1 MRCRPTLACTL
12 ICESAW
18 PITSCSSRAMRTR
31 SRCSAVWRR
40 CIASARNSAARSRR
54 TRTNAPMPKHAA
66 SSAVVRAMRN
76 GCQSRPTMAP
86 STIAATHPTT
96 TEATVHSIAPRTMAS
111 TIAKAR
117 ATYGG
122 PTSGRE
128 QEVGEGGR
136 GRRRRPSG
144 RDTAASRAARAG
156 RWRRARPV
164 PSPAAHPTCSQ
175 TAMPIAAGTCTSR
188 LMITGA
194 SSVTAGGGRKRSGRP
209 SHCPSQWG
217 RPSPWVSGIPR
228 S

>member
-40 CIASARNSAARSRR
+40 RIASARNSAARSRR

-66 SSAVVRAMRN
+66 SSAVVSAMRN
-76 GCQSRPTMAP
+76 GCQSRPTTAP

-96 TEATVHSIAPRTMAS
+96 TERTVHSIAPRTMAS
-111 TIAKAR
+111 TIAKAS

-122 PTSGRE
+122 PTSGVSRRSARAAAETTATVGPGYRRE
-128 QEVGEGGR
+128 ASSA
-136 GRRRRPSG
+136 SG
-144 RDTAASRAARAG
+144 PMAASATWA
-156 RWRRARPV
+156 
-164 PSPAAHPTCSQ
+164 SPAAHPTWSQ

-194 SSVTAGGGRKRSGRP
+194 RSVTAGGGRKRSGRP
-209 SHCPSQWG
+209 SHRPSQWG
-217 RPSPWVSGIPR
+217 RPSPWVTGIPR